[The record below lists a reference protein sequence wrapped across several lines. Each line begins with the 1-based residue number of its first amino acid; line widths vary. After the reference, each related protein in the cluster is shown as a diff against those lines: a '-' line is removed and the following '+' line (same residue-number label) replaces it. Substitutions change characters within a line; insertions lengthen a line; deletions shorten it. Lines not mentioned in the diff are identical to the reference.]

1 MLQIAAAIAILA
13 SAVWFILRPQVG
25 LQRSVGAE
33 FASAFHRGDLVGQSA
48 ELTAG
53 LIELHF
59 RMADATVV
67 IEAPAR
73 FRIEDA
79 KTLRMDSGRV
89 TAHVLDGR
97 QGLRVLT
104 PHTHVLDL
112 GTRFEVHVFEG
123 RVEAGSAGA
132 AKHELLGT
140 NQALRFATAARG
152 ARSRANRQLEPQEPI
167 HDRAPPPERSHG

>member
-112 GTRFEVHVFEG
+112 GTRFAVDVRDGERSEVHVFEG
-123 RVEAGSAGA
+123 RVEAGSAGGQVAPRRGTKVSA
-132 AKHELLGT
+132 A
-140 NQALRFATAARG
+140 ATR
-152 ARSRANRQLEPQEPI
+152 L
-167 HDRAPPPERSHG
+167 